1 MDNKNNC
8 NYRWWYYFPFI
19 GERFGIIW
27 ICKQN
32 AYFSD
37 GKDAIDF
44 LYFNVNDTDK
54 LPDIIFLDINMP
66 VMNGWQFLNRYIK
79 IQIGNW

>member
-1 MDNKNNC
+1 MMILFSSLLVKDLSNHLN
-8 NYRWWYYFPFI
+8 
-19 GERFGIIW
+19 
-27 ICKQN
+27 CKQN

-44 LYFNVNDTDK
+44 FYTKVNDTDK

-66 VMNGWQFLNRYIK
+66 VMNGWQF
-79 IQIGNW
+79 

>member
-1 MDNKNNC
+1 MMIL
-8 NYRWWYYFPFI
+8 FSSLL
-19 GERFGIIW
+19 ERFIESFES
-27 ICKQN
+27 CKQN

-44 LYFNVNDTDK
+44 LYSKVNDTDK

-66 VMNGWQFLNRYIK
+66 VMNGWQFK
-79 IQIGNW
+79 